1 MKVQIIG
8 LPCSGKTTI
17 IKKYISANPNISYID
32 IRNFDEPN
40 KNSKYIRKIKKSG
53 SLLIAES
60 ACGVSISG
68 TEVVRLDIPKTEL
81 FSRMLKRDKKLDE
94 DYLSLLETEMIPAKF
109 TVRSENALIGLLDN
123 IFYGK

>member
-17 IKKYISANPNISYID
+17 IKKYLSKNLDIDYID
-32 IRNFDEPN
+32 IRSFNEPN
-40 KNSKYIRKIKKSG
+40 KNFKYVKKIRKST

-60 ACGVSISG
+60 ACGVSIPG
-68 TEVVRLDIPKTEL
+68 TEVVRLDIPKKEL
-81 FSRMLKRDKKLDE
+81 FTRMLDRDNQLDE
-94 DYLSLLETEMIPAKF
+94 DYLSLLETQMIPAKF
-109 TVRSENALIGLLDN
+109 TVRSESALIGLLNN

>member
-17 IKKYISANPNISYID
+17 IKKYLSQNENINYID

-40 KNSKYIRKIKKSG
+40 KNSKYIRKIKKID

-60 ACGVSISG
+60 ACGVSIPD
-68 TEVVRLDIPKTEL
+68 TEVVRLDIPKKEL
-81 FSRMLKRDKKLDE
+81 FERMIDRDNQLDE
-94 DYLSLLETEMIPAKF
+94 DYLSLLETQMIPAKY
-109 TVRSENALIGLLDN
+109 TVRSESALIGLLNN